1 MKEYYK
7 QLYAKKFD
15 DLDVNDRFHER
26 YKLSKFIQEEMDNL
40 NILYL
45 LNKWNFRL
53 KISTYTN
60 KIHNT
65 PPLVYLVKTFVEA
78 YLHILMEHTQFK

>member
-15 DLDVNDRFHER
+15 DLDVKDQFHER

-45 LNKWNFRL
+45 LNK
-53 KISTYTN
+53 
-60 KIHNT
+60 
-65 PPLVYLVKTFVEA
+65 
-78 YLHILMEHTQFK
+78 